1 MAVLTY
7 KCPNCDGPLT
17 WNGQKEKFVC
27 EYCSSTFTESELA
40 ALAPAHAKEQEV
52 DAATAAAVQESAG
65 ENGESAMEFNKDP
78 EETKKPEK
86 MKLYSCPSCGAQI
99 VTDNT
104 TAATT
109 CYYCH
114 NPIVLMDKFG
124 DEYTPDFVIPF
135 AIDKKKAT
143 EIFTGWVKQQK
154 YVPANFYNQQQIELL
169 SGVYFPYWVYNC
181 KVHSNIKGTA
191 KKVRTWDSGGM
202 RNTETSVF
210 DVSNSGDMDVNNL
223 SRIALNKASK
233 VLCESVMPFE
243 LDKMKPFQAGYLQGY
258 IAETRDI
265 EKEQLKPYIRREV
278 EEFAD
283 SQIRSQI
290 SAGGYSS
297 VDLQAVDHRISGE
310 KYQYALMPIWTVTY
324 RDNSGKVY
332 YFSVNGQT
340 GKTCGELPVDKNKL
354 IMLFL
359 KVFIPMFVML
369 LIILGFLA

>member
-27 EYCSSTFTESELA
+27 DYCGSAFTEAELA
-40 ALAPAHAKEQEV
+40 ALAPAQAQSETV
-52 DAATAAAVQESAG
+52 DAEIGAAVEGGAGANGASAQ
-65 ENGESAMEFNKDP
+65 AFNEDPKD
-78 EETKKPEK
+78 TQKPAK

-99 VTDNT
+99 VTDDT

-135 AIDKKKAT
+135 TIDKQKAT

-154 YVPANFYNQQQIELL
+154 YIPKDFYNQKQIELL

-181 KVHSNIKGTA
+181 TVLSSVRGTA
-191 KKVRTWDSGGM
+191 KKVRTWDEMGM

-210 DVSNSGDMDVNNL
+210 DISDNGQMDINNL

-243 LDKMKPFQAGYLQGY
+243 LDKMKPFQPGYLQGY

-265 EKEQLKPYIRREV
+265 EKVKIKPDIDREV
-278 EEFAD
+278 REFTE
-283 SQIRSQI
+283 SQIRERI
-290 SAGGYSS
+290 GAGFSS
-297 VDLQAVDHRISGE
+297 VEIAALDNQIRNE
-310 KYQYALMPIWTVTY
+310 RFQYALMPIWTLTY
-324 RDNSGKVY
+324 KARDGKIY
-332 YFSVNGQT
+332 YFSINGQT
-340 GKTCGELPVDKNKL
+340 GKTCGELPVDQNKL
-354 IMLFL
+354 IALFF
-359 KVFIPMFVML
+359 KVFIPMMAAL
-369 LIILGFLA
+369 LLILGFFL

>member
-27 EYCSSTFTESELA
+27 DYCGSAFTEAELA
-40 ALAPAHAKEQEV
+40 ALAPAQAQSETV
-52 DAATAAAVQESAG
+52 DAEIGAAVEGGAGANGASAQ
-65 ENGESAMEFNKDP
+65 AFNEDPKD
-78 EETKKPEK
+78 TQKPAK

-99 VTDNT
+99 VTDDT

-135 AIDKKKAT
+135 TIDKQKAT

-154 YVPANFYNQQQIELL
+154 YIPKDFYNQKQIELL

-181 KVHSNIKGTA
+181 TVLSSVRGTA
-191 KKVRTWDSGGM
+191 KKVRTWDEMGM

-210 DVSNSGDMDVNNL
+210 DISDNGQMDINNL

-243 LDKMKPFQAGYLQGY
+243 LDKMKPFQPGYLQGY

-265 EKEQLKPYIRREV
+265 EKAKIKPDIDREV
-278 EEFAD
+278 REFTE
-283 SQIRSQI
+283 SQIRERI
-290 SAGGYSS
+290 GAGFSS
-297 VDLQAVDHRISGE
+297 VEIAALDNQIRNE
-310 KYQYALMPIWTVTY
+310 RFQYALMPIWTLTY
-324 RDNSGKVY
+324 KARDGKIY
-332 YFSVNGQT
+332 YFSINGQT
-340 GKTCGELPVDKNKL
+340 GKTCGELPVDQNKL
-354 IMLFL
+354 IALFF
-359 KVFIPMFVML
+359 KVFIPMMAAL
-369 LIILGFLA
+369 LLILGFFL

>member
-27 EYCSSTFTESELA
+27 DYCGSAFTEAELA
-40 ALAPAHAKEQEV
+40 ALAPSQAQSETV
-52 DAATAAAVQESAG
+52 DAETGAAVEGGAGANGASAQ
-65 ENGESAMEFNKDP
+65 AFNEDPKD
-78 EETKKPEK
+78 TQKPAK

-99 VTDNT
+99 VTDDT

-135 AIDKKKAT
+135 SIDKQKAT

-154 YVPANFYNQQQIELL
+154 YIPKDFYNQKQIELL

-181 KVHSNIKGTA
+181 TVLSSVRGTA
-191 KKVRTWDSGGM
+191 KKVRTWDEMGM

-210 DVSNSGDMDVNNL
+210 DISDNGQMDINNL

-243 LDKMKPFQAGYLQGY
+243 LDKMKPFQPGYLQGY

-265 EKEQLKPYIRREV
+265 EKEKIKPDIDREV
-278 EEFAD
+278 REFTE
-283 SQIRSQI
+283 SQIRERI
-290 SAGGYSS
+290 GAGFSS
-297 VDLQAVDHRISGE
+297 VEIAALDNQIRNE
-310 KYQYALMPIWTVTY
+310 RFQYALMPIWTLTY
-324 RDNSGKVY
+324 KARDGKIY
-332 YFSVNGQT
+332 YFSINGQT
-340 GKTCGELPVDKNKL
+340 GKTCGELPVDQNKL
-354 IMLFL
+354 IALFF
-359 KVFIPMFVML
+359 KVFIPMMAAL
-369 LIILGFLA
+369 LLILGFFL